1 MTDESRCPVCAE
13 EFGNPGALGTHLSL
27 TKDASHVAHRAGA
40 EGASPAMPA
49 QAVASPEAPP
59 ASPVLLPASPEQAET
74 PALPAYPNGYAAFG
88 EAGEAGTQGEARRG
102 EATQAG
108 EAIGVFSLPAP
119 TSVEPLLPPSDGP
132 GQAGDRPKPPPV
144 QVPLEPILAGTTAA
158 ALNALF
164 LARPTDGQLTP
175 DSVRGTGFPKAA
187 EACVRLYF
195 PDLPLDHPAAALIL
209 SSASLAILVVSLRGA
224 NAPKEPEAP
233 KPATQQATVT
243 QAPILAEAERP
254 ASASTG
260 DAYWDAI
267 LSKAGGVQV

>member
-1 MTDESRCPVCAE
+1 MTDPTRCPVCSE

-27 TKDASHVAHRAGA
+27 TKDANHVAHRAGA
-40 EGASPAMPA
+40 PPALLALPA
-49 QAVASPEAPP
+49 QAGASPEAPP
-59 ASPVLLPASPEQAET
+59 ASPAYPES
-74 PALPAYPNGYAAFG
+74 PALPASPNGYAAFG

-108 EAIGVFSLPAP
+108 EAIQVLSLPAP
-119 TSVEPLLPPSDGP
+119 ASVEPLIPPGDAP

-164 LARPTDGQLTP
+164 LARPIDGQLTP

-187 EACVRLYF
+187 EACVRHYF

-233 KPATQQATVT
+233 KQATPQATVT
-243 QAPILAEAERP
+243 QAPLRVEAERP

-267 LSKAGGVQV
+267 LSQAGGVQA